1 MTNKIKIIFYSF
13 LITYYCLSIIF
24 IYLSNNFNQ
33 VNMEIKI
40 TNNQILKVLEVLSWI
55 IFIGL
60 CIEAGAM
67 VVNTFIS
74 LFITPDSVGNFWKG
88 KEYLSSLYQY
98 DYGYFMVVA
107 IIMCI
112 VAILKAIMFYLIIK
126 MFVSKKLDF
135 YKPFSLE
142 LKQFI
147 SSLSYLALGIGLFSI
162 SGGKYFEFISK
173 QGLQA
178 INLQMLNLEG
188 ADVWL
193 FMAVILFIISQI
205 VKKGIEIQTEN
216 ELTI

>member
-1 MTNKIKIIFYSF
+1 
-13 LITYYCLSIIF
+13 LW
-24 IYLSNNFNQ
+24 NNFKYL
-33 VNMEIKI
+33 VMEIKI
-40 TNNQILKVLEVLSWI
+40 TTNQILKVLEILSWI

-60 CIEAGAM
+60 CVEAGGII
-67 VVNTFIS
+67 VNTFIS
-74 LFITPDSVGNFWKG
+74 LFINPDGVENFWKG

-126 MFVSKKLDF
+126 LFLNKNLDF
-135 YKPFSLE
+135 YNPFSLE

-147 SSLSYLALGIGLFSI
+147 SKLSYLALGIGLFSI
-162 SGGKYFEFISK
+162 SGDKYSEFVSK

-178 INLQMLNLEG
+178 VNLQLLNLEG

-193 FMAVILFIISQI
+193 FMAVILFIISYV
-205 VKKGIEIQTEN
+205 VKKGIDIQTEN
-216 ELTI
+216 DLTI

>member
-1 MTNKIKIIFYSF
+1 
-13 LITYYCLSIIF
+13 
-24 IYLSNNFNQ
+24 
-33 VNMEIKI
+33 MEIKI
-40 TNNQILKVLEVLSWI
+40 TNNQILKVLEILSWI

-60 CIEAGAM
+60 CVEAGAV

-74 LFITPDSVGNFWKG
+74 LFINPAGVENFWKG

-98 DYGYFMVVA
+98 DYGYFIIIA

-126 MFVSKKLDF
+126 MFISKNLDF

-142 LKQFI
+142 LRQFI
-147 SSLSYLALGIGLFSI
+147 TRLSYLAFGIGLFSI
-162 SGGKYFEFISK
+162 SGDRYSEFLSK

-178 INLQMLNLEG
+178 VNLQLLNLEG

-193 FMAVILFIISQI
+193 FMAVILFIISHI